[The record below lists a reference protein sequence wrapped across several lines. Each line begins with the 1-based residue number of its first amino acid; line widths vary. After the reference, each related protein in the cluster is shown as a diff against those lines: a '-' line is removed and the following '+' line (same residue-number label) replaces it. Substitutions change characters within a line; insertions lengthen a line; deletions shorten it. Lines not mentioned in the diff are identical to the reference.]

1 MGDVLNI
8 LLLQNTLRTATPVVL
23 AALGCLMTQHVNI
36 TNIGIE
42 GMMLTGAFFAV
53 LGSYFAG
60 SWVAGIACALLV
72 GLLLGLFYYVFVIK
86 FKSDEFIIGVALNI
100 FAGGLTVFLLRN
112 IFDVKGSFSDPAIV
126 PLPTI
131 EIPLIKDIPVIG
143 PLLSG
148 NTLLVYVSWLLVP
161 VCWAFIY
168 KTPMGFHLRASGE
181 YPDALTAAGKSPE
194 RMKCL
199 GQRAVRTAQ
208 RAGGR
213 APVAGLSDHVFRK
226 HERLARVCG
235 VRLRHLW
242 PRQPAEGI
250 FGGAAVRLH
259 RGAGPAHAKVHAQ
272 RPDRH
277 GTLCGDGGDDGSRG
291 ADGAQ
296 ETPPCGVRTPEKR
309 TGRPFQGRPVRS
321 FCICFAGF
329 EQTAYSRAAFHVI
342 PLFIGGAQGE
352 RLAGQRALRADGV
365 KQVVSFGRGE
375 QEAHGA
381 LSRHQRADGI
391 LSMDVIQPCL
401 GMSGQ
406 PSIQKRPAACLR
418 PACRASPRC

>member
-60 SWVAGIACALLV
+60 SWVAGVACALLV

-168 KTPMGFHLRASGE
+168 KMPWASTCGLRANTPMR
-181 YPDALTAAGKSPE
+181 
-194 RMKCL
+194 
-199 GQRAVRTAQ
+199 
-208 RAGGR
+208 
-213 APVAGLSDHVFRK
+213 
-226 HERLARVCG
+226 
-235 VRLRHLW
+235 
-242 PRQPAEGI
+242 
-250 FGGAAVRLH
+250 
-259 RGAGPAHAKVHAQ
+259 
-272 RPDRH
+272 
-277 GTLCGDGGDDGSRG
+277 
-291 ADGAQ
+291 
-296 ETPPCGVRTPEKR
+296 
-309 TGRPFQGRPVRS
+309 
-321 FCICFAGF
+321 
-329 EQTAYSRAAFHVI
+329 
-342 PLFIGGAQGE
+342 
-352 RLAGQRALRADGV
+352 
-365 KQVVSFGRGE
+365 
-375 QEAHGA
+375 
-381 LSRHQRADGI
+381 
-391 LSMDVIQPCL
+391 
-401 GMSGQ
+401 
-406 PSIQKRPAACLR
+406 
-418 PACRASPRC
+418 